1 MIIPHCQVKLQ
12 NIFNLHYSTFH
23 HIQHSTIPQCVEFVQ
38 HETSRQD
45 RLMMQLGHP
54 DQNMV
59 KQHLL
64 LLKLCDEI
72 SLYVCLNKEGAK
84 KEEEHPRYR
93 DEFKRKIED
102 QKMIAYWVSEH
113 KIRLDPFP
121 FVSHFQVTL
130 RKREVS
136 KEAREQLGIERAFKE
151 TPVSEVQFT
160 FVR

>member
-1 MIIPHCQVKLQ
+1 
-12 NIFNLHYSTFH
+12 
-23 HIQHSTIPQCVEFVQ
+23 
-38 HETSRQD
+38 
-45 RLMMQLGHP
+45 
-54 DQNMV
+54 MV

-84 KEEEHPRYR
+84 KEEEHPRYP
-93 DEFKRKIED
+93 DEFNRKIED

-136 KEAREQLGIERAFKE
+136 KEAESSWVLSVRLKKPG
-151 TPVSEVQFT
+151 SEVQFT
-160 FVR
+160 FVRF